1 MDFPDALKEC
11 LAGKKITNEKW
22 NGKGMYVF
30 MMPGYP
36 NGVPANEALSIA
48 TGIPEGERITVLPY
62 LMMKNATGEFGPW
75 LISQM
80 DVFSTG
86 WKVIE

>member
-11 LAGKKITNEKW
+11 LQGKRITNENW

-30 MMPGYP
+30 MLKGDEWGILGELENTVKMP
-36 NGVPANEALSIA
+36 V
-48 TGIPEGERITVLPY
+48 
-62 LMMKNATGEFGPW
+62 LMMKNAKSEIGPW

-86 WKVIE
+86 WKVVE